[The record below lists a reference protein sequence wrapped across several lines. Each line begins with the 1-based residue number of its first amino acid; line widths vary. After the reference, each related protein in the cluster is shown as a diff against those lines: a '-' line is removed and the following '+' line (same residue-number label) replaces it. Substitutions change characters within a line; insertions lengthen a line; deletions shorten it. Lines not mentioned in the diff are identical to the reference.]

1 MRFCVCSLIG
11 YVVIM
16 RGSEEK
22 KKQLEEV
29 LIGEVDVSIG
39 NDNCIWILAL
49 HFPDFLAL
57 DFPNLF

>member
-39 NDNCIWILAL
+39 NDNCI
-49 HFPDFLAL
+49 
-57 DFPNLF
+57 